1 MAAESVTI
9 ETGINREK
17 RIDGTRNSVRNVPT
31 GKRAYLYRFSPFSGN
46 FPVGRAD
53 EKFSIYCRS
62 EISVACE
69 NIRFS
74 SLFAAGDVSRGGDKR
89 GEMDVFAG

>member
-9 ETGINREK
+9 ETGRNHEK
-17 RIDGTRNSVRNVPT
+17 RVNGTRNSVRNVPT
-31 GKRAYLYRFSPFSGN
+31 GKQTYLYRFSTFSGN
-46 FPVGRAD
+46 FPVGRTD
-53 EKFSIYCRS
+53 ETFSIYCRT

-74 SLFAAGDVSRGGDKR
+74 SLFAAGDVSRGGEER

>member
-1 MAAESVTI
+1 MEQEI
-9 ETGINREK
+9 PFETFQPENRPTFIDFPLFQGIFQWEE
-17 RIDGTRNSVRNVPT
+17 P
-31 GKRAYLYRFSPFSGN
+31 
-46 FPVGRAD
+46 D
-53 EKFSIYCRS
+53 ETFSIYCRS